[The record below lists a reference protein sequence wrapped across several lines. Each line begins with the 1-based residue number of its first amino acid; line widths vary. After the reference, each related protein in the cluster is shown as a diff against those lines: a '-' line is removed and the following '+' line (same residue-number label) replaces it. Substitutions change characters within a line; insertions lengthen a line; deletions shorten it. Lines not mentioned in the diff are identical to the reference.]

1 MQKYIDPE
9 IIQLRGELKNLSREF
24 EKILKKLNEN
34 SQKVLNSEK
43 NILFLED
50 I

>member
-1 MQKYIDPE
+1 MEEQIDPE
-9 IIQLRGELKNLSREF
+9 IIKLREDFKNLSSEL
-24 EKILKKLNEN
+24 EKKLNEN
-34 SQKVLNSEK
+34 SQKVLNLEK